1 MAPVINETFQCLTL
15 KQKIMKKLLIALFM
29 CTASVAAFAQDPS
42 STATPAPTQGQSTD
56 EMQPVAASDLPA
68 AITSSLE
75 SQDYSGWTVSN
86 AYKKEKD
93 GKTVYK
99 VELMKGGETKTVKFD
114 AEGNKLKGKDKDK
127 DKTVQ

>member
-1 MAPVINETFQCLTL
+1 
-15 KQKIMKKLLIALFM
+15 MKKLLIALFV
-29 CTASVAAFAQDPS
+29 CSVSVAFAQDPS
-42 STATPAPTQGQSTD
+42 SAATPAPAQDQSTD

-68 AITSSLE
+68 AITASLE

-86 AYKKEKD
+86 AFKKEKD

-114 AEGNKLKGKDKDK
+114 ADGNKLKGKDKDK

>member
-1 MAPVINETFQCLTL
+1 
-15 KQKIMKKLLIALFM
+15 MKNLLIALFV
-29 CTASVAAFAQDPS
+29 CSASVAALAQDPS
-42 STATPAPTQGQSTD
+42 SSTTPAPTQDQSTN
-56 EMQPVAASDLPA
+56 EMQPVSASDLPA
-68 AITSSLE
+68 AITASLE
-75 SQDYSGWTVSN
+75 SQDYSGWTVGN

>member
-1 MAPVINETFQCLTL
+1 
-15 KQKIMKKLLIALFM
+15 MKKLLIALVM
-29 CTASVAAFAQDPS
+29 CSASLAAFAQDPS
-42 STATPAPTQGQSTD
+42 STATPAPAQDQTSN

-68 AITSSLE
+68 AITASLE
-75 SQDYSGWTVSN
+75 GQDYSGWTVSN

-127 DKTVQ
+127 DKDKAVQ